1 MEKKVPDGL
10 KNPVLPEDI
19 ASEVIACAEAGAS
32 LVHLHVRDERG
43 MQVGD
48 LRVFSHTIDLIRAKT
63 IS

>member
-48 LRVFSHTIDLIRAKT
+48 LRVFLTQST
-63 IS
+63 